1 MNRLLMHYCV
11 DVQHPE
17 VSGAKHLEML
27 QIRDRLAAFE
37 PTLSTDE

>member
-17 VSGAKHLEML
+17 VIGAEHDELVRAEM
-27 QIRDRLAAFE
+27 QV
-37 PTLSTDE
+37 